1 LAGLTTINAAIYELD
16 LVRSTPGIMGVIIDG
31 IVIVSLNKDRWQAVM
46 DGVSDWIDV
55 SGWTDKVL
63 SVASAVTDGSGNID
77 LNIYIFLSPKDK
89 YVLDNE
95 ATVDTQDYQVITVV
109 DNLTTGTLATY
120 DAQDIDELQ
129 RPTRS
134 MLVALD
140 NGDGT
145 DSLTVDIWIEG
156 WS

>member
-1 LAGLTTINAAIYELD
+1 MSEAKVNHNVYKAFDSVDVTESTTY
-16 LVRSTPGIMGVIIDG
+16 
-31 IVIVSLNKDRWQAVM
+31 SLSLGRN
-46 DGVSDWIDV
+46 VSDWIDV

-63 SVASAVTDGSGNID
+63 SVASAVTDGSGSID

-109 DNLTTGTLATY
+109 DNLTSGTMRTY

-140 NGDGT
+140 NGDST
-145 DSLTVDIWIEG
+145 DSLTVDLWVEG